1 VTRLSSQTRSLRTF
15 TKKDDGFTSIGRAC
29 PSQPPM
35 APPNAPPPEAVDL
48 VEYLNEAWTPYHAV
62 LASCKRLMAAGF
74 EASPRARPS
83 FRLSRSRTTFLFLR
97 IRRLAACARR
107 QRATGSSG
115 RRAWDS
121 DAATTATSR
130 DFGRPAWNTHL
141 RLR

>member
-1 VTRLSSQTRSLRTF
+1 
-15 TKKDDGFTSIGRAC
+15 
-29 PSQPPM
+29 M

-107 QRATGSSG
+107 QRARFLMETRVGQ
-115 RRAWDS
+115 
-121 DAATTATSR
+121 
-130 DFGRPAWNTHL
+130 
-141 RLR
+141 